1 MDAKL
6 YITEIINELTFVKDS
21 IREDD
26 CTKLID
32 AIQQSQRVFCYGLG
46 RAGFSMKAF
55 TMRLMHM
62 GKEVYFLT
70 ETITPN
76 FGPGDLFIV
85 SSASGE
91 TAQLVALA
99 KKARQLGG
107 AVAVFVDVIV
117 QINAPSKNQKDSVF
131 RSAQPMAS
139 LYEQA
144 LLVIADALVMK
155 MAAESGAPESE
166 LFKRHANLE

>member
-62 GKEVYFLT
+62 GKEVYSDGNHYAELW
-70 ETITPN
+70 
-76 FGPGDLFIV
+76 
-85 SSASGE
+85 AW
-91 TAQLVALA
+91 
-99 KKARQLGG
+99 R
-107 AVAVFVDVIV
+107 
-117 QINAPSKNQKDSVF
+117 SVYRFF
-131 RSAQPMAS
+131 R
-139 LYEQA
+139 
-144 LLVIADALVMK
+144 
-155 MAAESGAPESE
+155 
-166 LFKRHANLE
+166 FR

>member
-32 AIQQSQRVFCYGLG
+32 TIQQSQRVFCYGLG

-62 GKEVYFLT
+62 GKRGLLPDGNHYAELWAWRSVYRF
-70 ETITPN
+70 
-76 FGPGDLFIV
+76 FC
-85 SSASGE
+85 
-91 TAQLVALA
+91 
-99 KKARQLGG
+99 
-107 AVAVFVDVIV
+107 
-117 QINAPSKNQKDSVF
+117 F
-131 RSAQPMAS
+131 R
-139 LYEQA
+139 
-144 LLVIADALVMK
+144 
-155 MAAESGAPESE
+155 
-166 LFKRHANLE
+166 

>member
-70 ETITPN
+70 GNHYAE
-76 FGPGDLFIV
+76 LW
-85 SSASGE
+85 AW
-91 TAQLVALA
+91 
-99 KKARQLGG
+99 R
-107 AVAVFVDVIV
+107 
-117 QINAPSKNQKDSVF
+117 SVYRFF
-131 RSAQPMAS
+131 R
-139 LYEQA
+139 
-144 LLVIADALVMK
+144 
-155 MAAESGAPESE
+155 
-166 LFKRHANLE
+166 FR

>member
-32 AIQQSQRVFCYGLG
+32 TIQQSQRVFCYGLG

-85 SSASGE
+85 LLLPVRQHNWWRWRKKHVSSA
-91 TAQLVALA
+91 ALW
-99 KKARQLGG
+99 RC
-107 AVAVFVDVIV
+107 
-117 QINAPSKNQKDSVF
+117 
-131 RSAQPMAS
+131 
-139 LYEQA
+139 
-144 LLVIADALVMK
+144 
-155 MAAESGAPESE
+155 
-166 LFKRHANLE
+166 

>member
-99 KKARQLGG
+99 KKSTSVWRRCGGVNHESTRHYHRVCRRHRANQCPFQKSKRFCFPLGTTDG
-107 AVAVFVDVIV
+107 VVV
-117 QINAPSKNQKDSVF
+117 
-131 RSAQPMAS
+131 
-139 LYEQA
+139 
-144 LLVIADALVMK
+144 
-155 MAAESGAPESE
+155 
-166 LFKRHANLE
+166 

>member
-99 KKARQLGG
+99 KKTRHYHRVCRRHRANQCPFQKSKRFCFPLGT
-107 AVAVFVDVIV
+107 
-117 QINAPSKNQKDSVF
+117 
-131 RSAQPMAS
+131 
-139 LYEQA
+139 
-144 LLVIADALVMK
+144 ADGVVV
-155 MAAESGAPESE
+155 
-166 LFKRHANLE
+166 

>member
-70 ETITPN
+70 ETIT
-76 FGPGDLFIV
+76 GEK
-85 SSASGE
+85 STSAW
-91 TAQLVALA
+91 
-99 KKARQLGG
+99 RRCGG
-107 AVAVFVDVIV
+107 V
-117 QINAPSKNQKDSVF
+117 NH
-131 RSAQPMAS
+131 
-139 LYEQA
+139 
-144 LLVIADALVMK
+144 
-155 MAAESGAPESE
+155 EST
-166 LFKRHANLE
+166 RHYHRVCRCHRAN

>member
-62 GKEVYFLT
+62 GLAICLSFL
-70 ETITPN
+70 PLPVRQHN
-76 FGPGDLFIV
+76 WWHWRKKHV
-85 SSASGE
+85 SLA
-91 TAQLVALA
+91 ALW
-99 KKARQLGG
+99 RC
-107 AVAVFVDVIV
+107 
-117 QINAPSKNQKDSVF
+117 
-131 RSAQPMAS
+131 
-139 LYEQA
+139 
-144 LLVIADALVMK
+144 
-155 MAAESGAPESE
+155 
-166 LFKRHANLE
+166 

>member
-1 MDAKL
+1 MRCEMDAKL

-99 KKARQLGG
+99 KKARQFGG
-107 AVAVFVDVIV
+107 RIDTPLS
-117 QINAPSKNQKDSVF
+117 PSLSTSSCKSMPLPKIKKILF
-131 RSAQPMAS
+131 SA
-139 LYEQA
+139 
-144 LLVIADALVMK
+144 
-155 MAAESGAPESE
+155 
-166 LFKRHANLE
+166 RHSRWRRCMSKLCW

>member
-1 MDAKL
+1 MRCEMDAKL

-76 FGPGDLFIV
+76 FGPLPKIKKILF
-85 SSASGE
+85 SARHS
-91 TAQLVALA
+91 
-99 KKARQLGG
+99 RWRRCM
-107 AVAVFVDVIV
+107 
-117 QINAPSKNQKDSVF
+117 SK
-131 RSAQPMAS
+131 
-139 LYEQA
+139 LCW
-144 LLVIADALVMK
+144 
-155 MAAESGAPESE
+155 
-166 LFKRHANLE
+166 

>member
-76 FGPGDLFIV
+76 FGLAICLSFLPLPVRQHNWWHWRKKHV
-85 SSASGE
+85 SLA
-91 TAQLVALA
+91 ALW
-99 KKARQLGG
+99 RC
-107 AVAVFVDVIV
+107 
-117 QINAPSKNQKDSVF
+117 
-131 RSAQPMAS
+131 
-139 LYEQA
+139 
-144 LLVIADALVMK
+144 
-155 MAAESGAPESE
+155 
-166 LFKRHANLE
+166 

>member
-1 MDAKL
+1 MSVKWTQSC
-6 YITEIINELTFVKDS
+6 ITEIINELTFVKDS

-32 AIQQSQRVFCYGLG
+32 AIQQSQRVFLWPGACRLFHESLHHAPDAYGQRGL
-46 RAGFSMKAF
+46 RPD
-55 TMRLMHM
+55 
-62 GKEVYFLT
+62 

-99 KKARQLGG
+99 KHVSLALWRVNPRIDTPLSPSLSTL
-107 AVAVFVDVIV
+107 IV
-117 QINAPSKNQKDSVF
+117 QINAPSKNQKILFSALDS
-131 RSAQPMAS
+131 RWRRCMA
-139 LYEQA
+139 L
-144 LLVIADALVMK
+144 LLVIADA
-155 MAAESGAPESE
+155 
-166 LFKRHANLE
+166 

>member
-76 FGPGDLFIV
+76 FGPSDLFD
-85 SSASGE
+85 STTGGTGEKSTSAW
-91 TAQLVALA
+91 
-99 KKARQLGG
+99 RRCGG
-107 AVAVFVDVIV
+107 V
-117 QINAPSKNQKDSVF
+117 NH
-131 RSAQPMAS
+131 
-139 LYEQA
+139 
-144 LLVIADALVMK
+144 
-155 MAAESGAPESE
+155 EST
-166 LFKRHANLE
+166 RHYHRVCRCHRAN

>member
-99 KKARQLGG
+99 KKARQFGG
-107 AVAVFVDVIV
+107 AVAVLTTNRHYHRVCRRHRANQCPF
-117 QINAPSKNQKDSVF
+117 QKSKRF
-131 RSAQPMAS
+131 CFP
-139 LYEQA
+139 LGT
-144 LLVIADALVMK
+144 ADGVVV
-155 MAAESGAPESE
+155 
-166 LFKRHANLE
+166 